1 MLQGRLWQVL
11 FLYMWNYRKQSVLPG
26 QLLTLEM
33 WGVNIIGRNFK
44 CVLGRL
50 TETEGISMSERGKA
64 LIQTEKELDFAIFCI
79 ENIAIH
85 LGVEAE
91 KVYEA
96 LTVKSDILN
105 GYIVPCYDVLH
116 TQGKEYIV
124 EDIVGLMKERGVEL

>member
-1 MLQGRLWQVL
+1 
-11 FLYMWNYRKQSVLPG
+11 
-26 QLLTLEM
+26 
-33 WGVNIIGRNFK
+33 
-44 CVLGRL
+44 
-50 TETEGISMSERGKA
+50 MSERVSA
-64 LIQTEKELDFAIFCI
+64 SIQTERELDFVIFCI

-91 KVYEA
+91 KVYKA

-124 EDIVGLMKERGVEL
+124 EDIVGLMKERGVEI